1 MPAIILKNLCLK
13 FQEHVVFDYLSERI
27 EDGETY
33 VLLGYSGSG
42 KSTLL
47 KVISGLLF
55 PAKGEVVIGGENIF
69 DFSKHKMLEF
79 HKSSGFVFQNAALI
93 SNLNVFENLALFYQY
108 HMNMPDEEIIKRVQP
123 YLDDVRWD
131 DDLKLRPSMLSTG
144 ERILVS
150 IIRAISHDPD
160 FIFWDEPSANLDNL
174 TSKKVDEIFWKLKK
188 QRKTMILVTNNIQFG
203 LPLADR
209 VGILYNGKI
218 IESGTPA
225 EMKKSDNEITR
236 SLLS

>member
-1 MPAIILKNLCLK
+1 MKNICLK

-55 PAKGEVVIGGENIF
+55 PSKGEVIIGGKNIF
-69 DFSKHKMLEF
+69 SFSKVKMLEL
-79 HKSSGFVFQNAALI
+79 HKNSGFVFQNAALI
-93 SNLNVFENLALFYQY
+93 SNLNIFENLALFYQY
-108 HMNMPDEEIIKRVQP
+108 HMNMKDDEIMERIQP
-123 YLDDVRWD
+123 FLKEVNWD

-150 IIRAISHDPD
+150 IIRAISHNPD

-174 TSKKVDEIFWKLKK
+174 TAKKVDEIFRKLKK

-225 EMKKSDNEITR
+225 EMKKSENEVTR